1 MNYIFDFDGTIIKT
15 MCIDYKTLKND
26 IKKILEIETETDL
39 HSMYETINNF
49 PEKKEKCYKIID
61 SYELNEINN
70 IIINE
75 EILNLYL
82 KSNYKI
88 IISRN
93 GLKVINY
100 LFEKYNLP
108 KPDFIS
114 CRDNCN
120 FLKPNIEQINII
132 ISKFPFFNKNNIC
145 IVGDSWHDKQLA
157 NNFECDFFQVNQ

>member
-15 MCIDYKTLKND
+15 MCIDYTILKND
-26 IKKILEIETETDL
+26 IKKILGIQRDL
-39 HSMYETINNF
+39 DSMYESINNF
-49 PEKKEKCYKIID
+49 PEKKQKCYELID

-70 IIINE
+70 YIIINKK
-75 EILNLYL
+75 ILDLYI

-100 LFEKYNLP
+100 FFEKHNLP

-120 FLKPNIEQINII
+120 YLKPNIEQINII
-132 ISKFPFFNKNNIC
+132 LTKFPFLNKNNIC

-157 NNFECDFFQVNQ
+157 NNFGCEFFQVN